1 MCGTSV
7 QLSGQPSV
15 EQAAHVQAI
24 GTVEG
29 GPASSAVCV
38 HASSR
43 HAHMAAALSSLC
55 AASSIC
61 RDGSL
66 EREREVATVL
76 VDSARTKTHG
86 RATVACQKGGMYP
99 TFDSAAG
106 SGEIPVF
113 FGI

>member
-1 MCGTSV
+1 MANRA
-7 QLSGQPSV
+7 LSKP
-15 EQAAHVQAI
+15 HVQAI

-66 EREREVATVL
+66 ERERERELEREVATVL

-99 TFDSAAG
+99 TFDSEAG
-106 SGEIPVF
+106 MG
-113 FGI
+113 

>member
-1 MCGTSV
+1 
-7 QLSGQPSV
+7 
-15 EQAAHVQAI
+15 
-24 GTVEG
+24 
-29 GPASSAVCV
+29 
-38 HASSR
+38 
-43 HAHMAAALSSLC
+43 MAAALSSLC

-66 EREREVATVL
+66 EREREREHEREVATVL
-76 VDSARTKTHG
+76 
-86 RATVACQKGGMYP
+86 ATVACQKGGMYP